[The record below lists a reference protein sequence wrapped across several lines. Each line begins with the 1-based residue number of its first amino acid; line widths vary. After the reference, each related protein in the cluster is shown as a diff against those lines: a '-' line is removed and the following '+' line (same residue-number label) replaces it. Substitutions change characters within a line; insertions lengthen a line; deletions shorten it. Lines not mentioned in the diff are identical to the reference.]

1 MSPPPSSL
9 RSPLTADSTRLPV
22 RRATA
27 QNAKKHHGVVM
38 TAPASVKSVLL
49 KFLENLILL
58 RDNDELAACTRA
70 EKRHRAKPIKDGGN
84 NERELSTRQRQSL
97 LERTG
102 VWGKLLKHFEEAV
115 RAPALAYLTK
125 PSAVCS
131 A

>member
-1 MSPPPSSL
+1 
-9 RSPLTADSTRLPV
+9 
-22 RRATA
+22 
-27 QNAKKHHGVVM
+27 M

-115 RAPALAYLTK
+115 RTPTSPRVPNEDVGRLPYVVDACTPIAWAAL
-125 PSAVCS
+125 PRRCRC
-131 A
+131 